1 MSIWDILNI
10 VLPIVMVVGIG
21 YLVLVLQW
29 FPKSAVPALG
39 MFVTNIAVP
48 LALFTAIAPLDL
60 RSIFDWRLV
69 LVFGSV
75 GLMMVGVSIMFGRRI
90 LRYDLSASAIV
101 AVGGATCNGVMFG
114 LPIMGQAFGDVGI
127 VALSVMF
134 LSQSVFLVPFILV
147 LADLGRNDGNNAV
160 AVVGKAIIDAIRNPL
175 ITAILAGVAVA
186 ALGIELPVLIAKP
199 ASLLGVAGPGLALFF
214 AGAIL
219 QSAKMS
225 GQFSVVTG
233 ITVLKLFL
241 FRSHVRRPI
250 GRAMAYGLIRLARD

>member
-21 YLVLVLQW
+21 YLVLCYNG
-29 FPKSAVPALG
+29 FKSAVPALG

-160 AVVGKAIIDAIRNPL
+160 AVVGKAVIDAIRNPL

-186 ALGIELPVLIAKP
+186 ALGIELPRVDRQTSITTWRRRTRPRPIFCRCDP
-199 ASLLGVAGPGLALFF
+199 AVSKNV
-214 AGAIL
+214 GAI
-219 QSAKMS
+219 
-225 GQFSVVTG
+225 
-233 ITVLKLFL
+233 
-241 FRSHVRRPI
+241 
-250 GRAMAYGLIRLARD
+250 